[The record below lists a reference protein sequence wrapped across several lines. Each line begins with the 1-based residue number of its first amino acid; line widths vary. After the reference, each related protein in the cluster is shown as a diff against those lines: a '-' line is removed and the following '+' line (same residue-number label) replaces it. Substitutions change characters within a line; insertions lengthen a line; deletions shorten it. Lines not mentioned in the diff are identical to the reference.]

1 MKRKICNQRCES
13 EMIWDIIKLRPEEVL
28 SRELALRPER
38 GKVVQCSEEDPD
50 N

>member
-1 MKRKICNQRCES
+1 
-13 EMIWDIIKLRPEEVL
+13 MIWDIFTPRPEEVL
-28 SRELALRPER
+28 SLELALRPER